1 MLLRPAGCLETF
13 VSGSGV
19 AADHRRRTGQAL
31 TAEAVIS
38 HMRLGDA
45 EAKLTYDLFLDR
57 LARGLAHVVNTLDPY
72 VIVLGGGL
80 SAVDE
85 LYADLPAGS
94 RLSCFRTRS
103 TRPCGR
109 AGTDRPQ
116 ACAAPLG
123 YGWSRNWYRRLG
135 MRVPRE

>member
-19 AADHRRRTGQAL
+19 AADHRCRTGQAL

-57 LARGLAHVVNTLDPY
+57 LARGLAHVVNILDPD

-85 LYADLPAGS
+85 LYTDLPARIAAFVFSDTFDAPVRKSRHGS
-94 RLSCFRTRS
+94 SSGVR
-103 TRPCGR
+103 G
-109 AGTDRPQ
+109 
-116 ACAAPLG
+116 AAWLWAAQDPGQL
-123 YGWSRNWYRRLG
+123 
-135 MRVPRE
+135 